1 MGTSE
6 FKNAIQNGQKLVILD
21 DMVLNVEKFIDQHPG
36 GRFVLQHN
44 IGRDISKFF
53 YGGYSLEG
61 NLGRRPAQGVA
72 HSTYARRI
80 VNQLAIARYQSNIEV
95 VSTTCRVREDLCQT
109 VSPFTKTIVFEN
121 VNREPV

>member
-1 MGTSE
+1 MRKSE
-6 FKNAIQNGQKLVILD
+6 FEKALLDGRKLVILD
-21 DMVLNVEKFIDQHPG
+21 EMVLDVEKFISQHPG

-61 NLGRRPAQGVA
+61 NMGRSPAQGYA

-80 VNQLAIARYQSNIEV
+80 VNDLAIAHYQK
-95 VSTTCRVREDLCQT
+95 RL
-109 VSPFTKTIVFEN
+109 
-121 VNREPV
+121 